1 MLLPLYIAS
10 CSSVASIQ
18 DAADATVLDLPNLLE
33 PLGGLLA
40 VLQYPCSTPAVPL
53 QYPYSTPAVPLQYPT
68 VPLQYLLEPR
78 GELLAVRPLAEAAR
92 RRPCAQCGVEGKP
105 IERTSVH
112 GPPVDI

>member
-53 QYPYSTPAVPLQYPT
+53 QYPYSTPAVPLQYPYIYPYIYPYSIYST
-68 VPLQYLLEPR
+68 LWYPAVPLRYPTVAP
-78 GELLAVRPLAEAAR
+78 AVPARAAW
-92 RRPCAQCGVEGKP
+92 
-105 IERTSVH
+105 
-112 GPPVDI
+112 